1 MVPSD
6 DGRKDPGPVAEIK
19 VVTDATFEE
28 AVLKNERPVVVDFW
42 ATWCGPCRMIAPIV
56 EQIHG
61 ELGDKVKI
69 MKMDIDEN
77 PSTPMSLGIMSI
89 PTVIIFKDGKPAERT
104 VGYRP
109 NMKGDLKAKLE
120 ALI

>member
-1 MVPSD
+1 MD
-6 DGRKDPGPVAEIK
+6 IQ
-19 VVTDATFEE
+19 VVTDSDFDSL
-28 AVLKNERPVVVDFW
+28 VLKSNVPVLVDFW

-56 EQIHG
+56 EQIRG

-77 PSTPMSLGIMSI
+77 PATPMQLGIMSI
-89 PTVIIFKDGKPAERT
+89 PTVIIFKDGKAAERT

>member
-1 MVPSD
+1 MTTNTIQ
-6 DGRKDPGPVAEIK
+6 E
-19 VVTDATFEE
+19 VTDSEFETT
-28 AVLKNERPVVVDFW
+28 VLKSDKPVLVDFW

-56 EQIHG
+56 EQIRS
-61 ELGDKVKI
+61 ELGDKVTVV
-69 MKMDIDEN
+69 KMDIDEN
-77 PSTPMSLGIMSI
+77 PTVPMQLGIMSI